1 MTHIEIP
8 SELPD
13 ILRNFTLSVL
23 RVRPVNI
30 IDHAVEYFT
39 QLQQQKQSNESV
51 LTTNINASSSFSPRI
66 RSEEKHHDQVTS
78 TKPNH
83 NTSLAGDAS
92 FTDQNKLT
100 SENDK
105 STPSPTMNETTLL
118 SNAHRSSPLSN
129 SEQTDNENRS
139 HEEPSENDDVE
150 DEDEKNNSVDDL
162 ADDED
167 MRRHY
172 VKRNEFRRVSVAA
185 ERYNPEDDDS
195 DNEQSMTYQ
204 KTPEQRQRLK
214 DAVCHNLLFRT
225 LEPKQIDQ
233 VLDAM
238 WEKQVTKGETIIQQG
253 DDGDNFYVID
263 NGVYDIFVSK
273 DADFRD
279 PFKVGE
285 YNQTGSF
292 GELALM
298 YNQPRSATIVAQTD
312 GILWVMGRQ
321 TFRKLV
327 LKHAFRKR
335 QMYERF
341 LRDLVILQ
349 SLTDYERSNVA
360 DALIPVEYH
369 EEDVIIRQ
377 GDEGDRIF
385 FIEDGECDIY
395 MNEKF
400 HKRLGKGEY
409 FGELALLNHEP
420 RSATVKAASSKV
432 RLASLEVES
441 FERLLGP
448 CMDLIHRNTS
458 KYLK

>member
-1 MTHIEIP
+1 
-8 SELPD
+8 
-13 ILRNFTLSVL
+13 
-23 RVRPVNI
+23 VR
-30 IDHAVEYFT
+30 
-39 QLQQQKQSNESV
+39 K
-51 LTTNINASSSFSPRI
+51 
-66 RSEEKHHDQVTS
+66 
-78 TKPNH
+78 
-83 NTSLAGDAS
+83 
-92 FTDQNKLT
+92 
-100 SENDK
+100 
-105 STPSPTMNETTLL
+105 
-118 SNAHRSSPLSN
+118 
-129 SEQTDNENRS
+129 
-139 HEEPSENDDVE
+139 
-150 DEDEKNNSVDDL
+150 
-162 ADDED
+162 
-167 MRRHY
+167 
-172 VKRNEFRRVSVAA
+172 NEFRRVSVAA
-185 ERYNPEDDDS
+185 ERYNPEEDSDDD
-195 DNEQSMTYQ
+195 NQQSQVYP

-214 DAVCHNLLFRT
+214 EAVCHILLFRT
-225 LEPKQIDQ
+225 LEAKQIDQ

-238 WEKQVTKGETIIQQG
+238 WEKTVNQGETIIQQG

-263 NGVYDIFVSK
+263 NGTYEIYVSK
-273 DADFRD
+273 EADYQN
-279 PFKVGE
+279 PIKVGE

-298 YNQPRSATIVAQTD
+298 YNQPRSATITASTD

-341 LRDLVILQ
+341 LHDLEILQ

-360 DALIPVEYH
+360 DALIPIEYG
-369 EEDVIIRQ
+369 ENDVIIKQ
-377 GDEGDRIF
+377 GDQGDRMF

-420 RSATVKAASSKV
+420 RSATVVAASAKV

-458 KYLK
+458 KYTK

>member
-8 SELPD
+8 SELPS

-23 RVRPVNI
+23 RTRPRDI

-39 QLQQQKQSNESV
+39 QLQRQQKQQSEQLMTGNKPV
-51 LTTNINASSSFSPRI
+51 TTASSSSFS
-66 RSEEKHHDQVTS
+66 STS
-78 TKPNH
+78 QQPQQQQ
-83 NTSLAGDAS
+83 TS
-92 FTDQNKLT
+92 DQNVIS
-100 SENDK
+100 SENIATEGNYNSAFEKDK
-105 STPSPTMNETTLL
+105 SMTSIDTK
-118 SNAHRSSPLSN
+118 N
-129 SEQTDNENRS
+129 SENISNEPTLSISTEEETDNENKT
-139 HEEPSENDDVE
+139 SEDD
-150 DEDEKNNSVDDL
+150 DEKDNSFDDFA
-162 ADDED
+162 ADEEL
-167 MRRHY
+167 RRHY
-172 VKRNEFRRVSVAA
+172 VKKNEFRRVSVAA
-185 ERYNPEDDDS
+185 ERYNPEDDNDS
-195 DNEQSMTYQ
+195 DSEQSLVYP

-225 LEPKQIDQ
+225 LEAKQIDQ

-238 WEKQVTKGETIIQQG
+238 WEKTVRKGEVIIQQG
-253 DDGDNFYVID
+253 DDGDHFYVID
-263 NGVYDIFVSK
+263 NGVYDIYVSK
-273 DADFRD
+273 EADFSKSI
-279 PFKVGE
+279 KVGE

-298 YNQPRSATIVAQTD
+298 YNQPRSATIIASTD

-335 QMYERF
+335 QMYENV
-341 LRDLVILQ
+341 LRDLTILQ

-360 DALIPVEYH
+360 DALIPVEYKQ
-369 EEDVIIRQ
+369 DDIIIKQ
-377 GDEGDRIF
+377 GDEGDRMF

-395 MNEKF
+395 MNDKF
-400 HKRLGKGEY
+400 HKRINKGDY

-420 RSATVKAASSKV
+420 RSATIIAASPKV
-432 RLASLEVES
+432 KLASLEVES

-448 CMDLIHRNTS
+448 CMDLMQRNTS

>member
-1 MTHIEIP
+1 MTQIEIP
-8 SELPD
+8 RELPT
-13 ILRNFTLSVL
+13 ILKNFTLSVL
-23 RVRPVNI
+23 RTKPRDI
-30 IDHAVEYFT
+30 IDHAVDYFT
-39 QLQQQKQSNESV
+39 QLQRQQKQLVADDNSISSSPPPPP
-51 LTTNINASSSFSPRI
+51 ASSSNPSEQVRLQHQTSNHNVISSEDVPNTETDRATSEQKTSMTTADI
-66 RSEEKHHDQVTS
+66 VNSTNLSMDRTSSGSTEDKSDHGNRSSEE
-78 TKPNH
+78 
-83 NTSLAGDAS
+83 
-92 FTDQNKLT
+92 
-100 SENDK
+100 
-105 STPSPTMNETTLL
+105 
-118 SNAHRSSPLSN
+118 
-129 SEQTDNENRS
+129 EQ
-139 HEEPSENDDVE
+139 EEEDD
-150 DEDEKNNSVDDL
+150 DDDEKNNTVDDL
-162 ADDED
+162 ADEEE

-172 VKRNEFRRVSVAA
+172 VKKNENRRVSVAA
-185 ERYNPEDDDS
+185 ERYNPEDDADS
-195 DNEQSMTYQ
+195 DSEQSHHYP

-225 LEPKQIDQ
+225 LEAKQIDQ
-233 VLDAM
+233 VLNAM
-238 WEKQVTKGETIIQQG
+238 WEKSVKQGETIIQQG
-253 DDGDNFYVID
+253 DGGDNFYVID
-263 NGVYDIFVSK
+263 SGVYEIYVSK
-273 DADFRD
+273 QEDLSN

-298 YNQPRSATIVAQTD
+298 YNQPRSATIIASTD

-335 QMYERF
+335 QLYENF
-341 LRDLVILQ
+341 LRDLTILQ

-360 DALIPVEYH
+360 DALIPVEYT
-369 EEDVIIRQ
+369 ENEVIIKQ
-377 GDEGDRIF
+377 GDEGNRMF

-400 HKRLGKGEY
+400 HKRLSKGDY

-420 RSATVKAASSKV
+420 RSATVIAASSKV
-432 RLASLEVES
+432 KLASLEVES